1 MSELF
6 NEIAKFYKGNDLPA
20 ASFIDLVLLAGRITH
35 GLASGSSIE
44 IIAFDGTVKRART
57 IAQTSLSDT
66 AECLKQLAALIAD
79 RLDRM
84 SQEDLDRLDRATQ
97 MLNGISNL

>member
-1 MSELF
+1 MAELF
-6 NEIAKFYKGNDLPA
+6 NTIAKFYKGNDLPA

-35 GLASGSSIE
+35 GLAAGSSIE
-44 IIAFDGTVKRART
+44 IIAFDGTVKKTKT
-57 IAQTSLSDT
+57 IAQISLPDT

-84 SQEDLDRLDRATQ
+84 SQEERDRLDRATK
-97 MLNGISNL
+97 MLSGINHT